1 MGLGNPGLRFRFN
14 RHNLGFLVVERLA
27 KKKKIRL
34 AQRAFDCLF
43 GQGVLANQ
51 RVLLAEPLTFV
62 NLSGQAAS
70 SIVKRRKIRLK
81 DLLIICDD
89 VNLPLGRIRIR
100 AAGSDGGHK
109 GLRSI
114 IEALGT
120 KSFPRLRIGV
130 GAPQTEAEKDKPRSL
145 AQQASGSKL
154 SRYVL
159 GNFNKKEIK
168 IINETIEEAASCCVV
183 WVKEGIAAAMS
194 RFNEGGK
201 ACQRMRRCLYSGPD

>member
-1 MGLGNPGLRFRFN
+1 VKAILGLGNPGLRFRFN
-14 RHNLGFLVVERLA
+14 RHNLGFMVVERLGKSGA
-27 KKKKIRL
+27 LKH
-34 AQRAFDCLF
+34 Q
-43 GQGVLANQ
+43 Q
-51 RVLLAEPLTFV
+51 VLLVKPLTFV

-70 SIVKRRKIRLK
+70 SIIKRRKIRLK

-89 VNLPLGRIRIR
+89 VHLPLGKIRIR

-114 IEALGT
+114 IEALET

-130 GAPQTEAEKDKPRSL
+130 GAPQTEAKKD
-145 AQQASGSKL
+145 KL

-168 IINETIEEAASCCVV
+168 IINEATEEAASCCAV
-183 WVKEGIAAAMS
+183 WAKEGIAAAMS
-194 RFNEGGK
+194 RFNP
-201 ACQRMRRCLYSGPD
+201 RH

>member
-130 GAPQTEAEKDKPRSL
+130 GAPACPTIFGAGRPQTEAEKDKPRSL
-145 AQQASGSKL
+145 AQGRGKL

-183 WVKEGIAAAMS
+183 WAKEGIAAAMS
-194 RFNEGGK
+194 RFNP
-201 ACQRMRRCLYSGPD
+201 RH

>member
-14 RHNLGFLVVERLA
+14 RHNLGFLVVERLGKSGA
-27 KKKKIRL
+27 L
-34 AQRAFDCLF
+34 EH
-43 GQGVLANQ
+43 Q
-51 RVLLAEPLTFV
+51 RVLLVNPLTFV

-89 VNLPLGRIRIR
+89 VNLPLGRMRIR

-130 GAPQTEAEKDKPRSL
+130 GRPQTKAEKD
-145 AQQASGSKL
+145 KL

-183 WVKEGIAAAMS
+183 WAKEGIAAAMS
-194 RFNEGGK
+194 RFN
-201 ACQRMRRCLYSGPD
+201 

>member
-145 AQQASGSKL
+145 AQGRGKL

-183 WVKEGIAAAMS
+183 WAKEGIAAAMS
-194 RFNEGGK
+194 RFNP
-201 ACQRMRRCLYSGPD
+201 RH

>member
-1 MGLGNPGLRFRFN
+1 LGLGNPGLRFRFN

-34 AQRAFDCLF
+34 AQRAFNCLF

-130 GAPQTEAEKDKPRSL
+130 GAPACPTIF
-145 AQQASGSKL
+145 GGKL

-183 WVKEGIAAAMS
+183 WAKEGIAAAMS
-194 RFNEGGK
+194 RFNPRHQR
-201 ACQRMRRCLYSGPD
+201 CQGSSAH